1 MLVSV
6 IDGATFAYKK
16 RTTGG
21 TEHDLRAVVRQDMD
35 NDRLRNTSDHPRLLP
50 GHITAAFNSKAFEDI
65 FAGKMYKG
73 GNLHNIGYEDE
84 HVPDT

>member
-1 MLVSV
+1 
-6 IDGATFAYKK
+6 
-16 RTTGG
+16 
-21 TEHDLRAVVRQDMD
+21 MD

-73 GNLHNIGYEDE
+73 GNLHNVGYEDE
-84 HVPDT
+84 HLRACARYVTYTNKLFVSHFFDNNKQPSHFR